1 MSAVDFPDSVTWAQ
15 VTEALRALGI
25 DHLVDDA
32 EVGLSLRELHLMPG
46 ELEVTVIRTRA
57 AIRINEASTVTARIG
72 VEIPGRG
79 PT

>member
-15 VTEALRALGI
+15 VKEALRALGI